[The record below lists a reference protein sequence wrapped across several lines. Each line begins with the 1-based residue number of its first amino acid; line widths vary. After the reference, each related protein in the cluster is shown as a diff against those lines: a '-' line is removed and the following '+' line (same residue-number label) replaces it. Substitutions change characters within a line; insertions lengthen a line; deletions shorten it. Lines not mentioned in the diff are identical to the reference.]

1 MQKIFEGE
9 FPNRGKMI
17 TNNNFLSRLIGKV
30 IAELLLYVNLALEE
44 NSHADV
50 FDYGV
55 ELSNLATI
63 KLS

>member
-1 MQKIFEGE
+1 
-9 FPNRGKMI
+9 MI

-30 IAELLLYVNLALEE
+30 IAELLLYVNLAFEE

-55 ELSNLATI
+55 ELIIQFGYN
-63 KLS
+63 

>member
-1 MQKIFEGE
+1 
-9 FPNRGKMI
+9 MI
-17 TNNNFLSRLIGKV
+17 NNNNFLSRLIGKV
-30 IAELLLYVNLALEE
+30 IAELLLYVNLAFEE